1 MLLPQAEV
9 MTNTDETQIT
19 PTTTQS
25 TSFWHRKPTLWVGG
39 GLAAAAL
46 LAGGIGLGAAV
57 SGDDDDDDER
67 PIATQPVNNDSES
80 DDVAQGPADP
90 ATYGATDAAAV
101 AGVLDAAVKKS
112 NGTPT
117 SMEANRNGSWSVDFE
132 AANGDET
139 TVLVDAD
146 GSASVVRTEAADG
159 DDANDRAPA
168 GKLNDKSIA
177 AAVEAALAETQGAIV
192 GIDLDDNPNE
202 AYTVQVLT
210 SNNAETEIDLDTNF
224 AVTKVDVDN
233 D

>member
-1 MLLPQAEV
+1 

-25 TSFWHRKPTLWVGG
+25 TSFWHRKPTMWVGG

-57 SGDDDDDDER
+57 SGDDDDDEDR
-67 PIATQPVNNDSES
+67 PIATQPVSNDSDNDEVPQAPVEDAS
-80 DDVAQGPADP
+80 
-90 ATYGATDAAAV
+90 YGAKDAASLS
-101 AGVLDAAVKKS
+101 GVLDAAIKESK
-112 NGTPT
+112 GTPT

-139 TVLVDAD
+139 TVLVAAD

-159 DDANDRAPA
+159 DDANDPAPA

-177 AAVEAALAETQGAIV
+177 AAVDAALAEAKGVIV
-192 GIDLDDNPNE
+192 GLDLDDNPNE
-202 AYTVQVLT
+202 AYSVQVLT
-210 SNNAETEIDLDTNF
+210 GNNAETEIDLNTKF
-224 AVTKVDVDN
+224 AITQVDVDN